1 MSISDDIS
9 YGTQREIANAPTIAN
24 FLGCKL
30 RKLDQFHIMDWVEEQ
45 PDDDELMPWLVEQK
59 ARKCTYTYAFE
70 NFRSPK
76 LRYCSVLIG
85 KHKTDHMKAHGE
97 NGLVVFDFTDKIM
110 YWQFNAE
117 QYAKMEVE
125 QQFLRN
131 SRTGYVDKQC
141 PVVHI
146 PCSMLKEMP
155 RLPTFSPIRTDSY
168 DPAN

>member
-1 MSISDDIS
+1 MSISDDIT
-9 YGTQREIANAPTIAN
+9 YGSQRESANAPSIAA
-24 FLGCKL
+24 FLDCKL
-30 RKLDQFHIMDWVEEQ
+30 RKLDKFHIMDWVEEQ
-45 PDDDELMPWLVEQK
+45 DDDDESMPWLVEQK
-59 ARKCTYTYAFE
+59 ARKCTYNYACE
-70 NFRSPK
+70 NFKAPK
-76 LRYCSVLIG
+76 FRYASVLIG

-97 NGLVVFDFTDKIM
+97 NGLVVFDFTDKMM
-110 YWQFNAE
+110 YWQFNAN

-146 PCSMLKEMP
+146 PCAMLKELP
-155 RLPTFSPIRTDSY
+155 RKSLFRTNSY